1 MPAGSARKGIQS
13 VEVAFR
19 LLTALQTSQ
28 QAVALKD
35 VAAKAKLSPSA
46 ANNYLVSLV
55 RTRLAAVDSKPG
67 FYRLGPAALALG
79 MSAIQQIDG
88 LEVVRREVIAL
99 REATQRSAAV
109 SAWTDDGPVS
119 LYKQEGEPRGIF
131 ELRTGLLPLTTTAA
145 GRLYVACLPAAA
157 TAALVRKEHSTQGE
171 PMKPEELRTELQQEL
186 HRRKYVTVRRAE
198 GYTSI
203 AAPVWDHHGEIR
215 FALSLI
221 GSRSVLQTERG
232 SAHVKAL
239 LGSAE
244 RATLGLGGRPALG
257 DG

>member
-1 MPAGSARKGIQS
+1 
-13 VEVAFR
+13 V
-19 LLTALQTSQ
+19 
-28 QAVALKD
+28 
-35 VAAKAKLSPSA
+35 
-46 ANNYLVSLV
+46 
-55 RTRLAAVDSKPG
+55 
-67 FYRLGPAALALG
+67 
-79 MSAIQQIDG
+79 
-88 LEVVRREVIAL
+88 
-99 REATQRSAAV
+99 
-109 SAWTDDGPVS
+109 WTDDGPVS
-119 LYKQEGEPRGIF
+119 LYKQEGEPRDVF
-131 ELRTGLLPLTTTAA
+131 ELRTGLLAITTTAA

-171 PMKPEELRTELQQEL
+171 PMKPGELRTDLQQEL

-221 GSRSVLQTERG
+221 GSRTVLQTERG

>member
-1 MPAGSARKGIQS
+1 MQARSTRKGIQS
-13 VEVAFR
+13 VEIAFR

-28 QAVALKD
+28 QALALKD
-35 VAAKAKLSPSA
+35 VAAMAGLSPSA

-55 RTRLAAVDSKPG
+55 RTGLAAVDSKPG

-79 MSAIQQIDG
+79 TSAIQQIDG
-88 LEVVRREVIAL
+88 FDVVRREVMLL

-109 SAWTDDGPVS
+109 TAWTEDGPVS
-119 LYKQEGEPRGIF
+119 LYKQEGEPRGVF

-157 TAALVRKEHSTQGE
+157 TAALVRQEHAMHSE
-171 PMKPEELRTELQQEL
+171 PMAPEELRTELQQEL
-186 HRRKYVTVRRAE
+186 HRRKYVSVRRAE

-203 AAPVWDHHGEIR
+203 AAPVWDHHREIR

-221 GSRSVLQTERG
+221 GPRSLLQIERG
-232 SAHVKAL
+232 SAHVQAL
-239 LGSAE
+239 LASAE
-244 RATLGLGGRPALG
+244 RATLEIGGRPALEA
-257 DG
+257 